1 MSTLF
6 TMDGMTDDPGEA
18 RDRRLVGAYVEVG
31 RTLDDLPYTDEFER
45 VMEKSGEGDRRWVL
59 HRLQNLRKAKKLPR
73 LGRGESASVKVTEAE
88 EGALR
93 ALVERAVG
101 TLGQRDQLLYD
112 PKFDGIVEAFNAE
125 TGRTLSL
132 HDAWRLIAK
141 LAK

>member
-1 MSTLF
+1 MTTLF

-93 ALVERAVG
+93 ALVER
-101 TLGQRDQLLYD
+101 DQLLYD
-112 PKFDGIVEAFNAE
+112 PKFDGIVEAFNAK